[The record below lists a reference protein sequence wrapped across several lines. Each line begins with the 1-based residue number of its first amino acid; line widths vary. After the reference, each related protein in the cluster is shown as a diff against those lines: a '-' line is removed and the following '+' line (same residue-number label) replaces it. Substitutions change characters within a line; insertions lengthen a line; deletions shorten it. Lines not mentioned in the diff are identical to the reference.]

1 MAVQREHGRGIVLLL
16 ALLAGGA
23 AARGAEL
30 PYVEA
35 LRGGQASTRA
45 PRLLIQASAK
55 LELVTLVA
63 ARADYERTVNRP
75 VPGNDLGGFWSA
87 NTRQFGYD
95 EAPKHLRELQAR
107 GLWGDRLLE
116 FALHLSDP
124 PALERI
130 VPWSEGLLTLLGPDR
145 QAAARDLEQLRQE
158 IRSFGEKIRFMEHWA
173 SHHAEYSQLE
183 SSLRPLLGSADP
195 VGENAAFWG
204 SKPSGDFHLL
214 PSAVVNGGYLAS
226 LQVGGHRHEFLAF
239 GPVLPAG
246 TTETG
251 LLQHLVRHELS
262 HPFVDPV
269 LKSQEAGLATSRT
282 LHTYLLGNPG
292 VRRLPAT
299 WSEAVGEHLLRAYN
313 VRVTRAVDPVHAEL
327 YVSSE
332 QMNGFLYLRPFLA
345 MLDDYAGQRA
355 KWPDLAAFMP
365 EVIRRLN
372 ALSVHPADMDP
383 SRRAP
388 EFELSNPGFEQGSP
402 SWLVRDWTLFPGG
415 SIGTTTP
422 AVQARVTRD
431 TRVVHG
437 GTAALRIAVDGR
449 TTDLVA
455 LEQGPL
461 AVRAGGSV
469 RLSGWVKTEG
479 VVREG
484 LQQKVCGL
492 YVIFIDD
499 SGNVLS
505 RGETDSVVGT
515 TDWTRLSGEFVAP
528 TGTKRAFAGVLH
540 GMTGTAW
547 FDDLL
552 YERLD

>member
-1 MAVQREHGRGIVLLL
+1 MVVVL
-16 ALLAGGA
+16 ALLAGAGG
-23 AARGAEL
+23 ARGADL
-30 PYVEA
+30 PYVAA
-35 LRGGQASTRA
+35 LRGGPDPARA
-45 PRLLIQASAK
+45 PRLIIQASAK

-75 VPGNDLGGFWSA
+75 LPGNELGGFWSA

-145 QAAARDLEQLRQE
+145 EAAARELEQLRQE
-158 IRSFGEKIRFMEHWA
+158 IRSFGEKIRFADHWT
-173 SHHAEYSQLE
+173 SHQAAYAQLE
-183 SSLRPLLGSADP
+183 NSLKPLLGSSDP
-195 VGENAAFWG
+195 VGQNAAFWG
-204 SKPSGDFHLL
+204 ATPSGDFHLL

-226 LQVGGHRHEFLAF
+226 LQVGKHRHEFLAF
-239 GPVLPAG
+239 GPVLPGG
-246 TTETG
+246 TRETG

-269 LKSQEAGLATSRT
+269 LKSQEAGLASSRT
-282 LHTYLLGNPG
+282 LHAYLLSNPG
-292 VRRLPAT
+292 VGRLPAT
-299 WSEAVGEHLLRAYN
+299 WSEVVGEHLLRAYN
-313 VRVTRAVDPVHAEL
+313 IRVTRDIDPVHAEL
-327 YVSSE
+327 FVTSE
-332 QMNGFLYLRPFLA
+332 QMNGFLYVRPFLA
-345 MLDDYAGQRA
+345 MLDDYAAQRG
-355 KWPDLAAFMP
+355 KWPNLASFMP
-365 EVIRRLN
+365 EMIRRLN
-372 ALSVHPADMDP
+372 ALSVHPADMDAA
-383 SRRAP
+383 RRAP
-388 EFELSNPGFEQGSP
+388 GFELANPGFEQGSP
-402 SWLVRDWTLFPGG
+402 SWLVHDWEMLQAGRV
-415 SIGTTTP
+415 GTAEP
-422 AVQARVTRD
+422 AVTARVTRD

-437 GTAALRIAVDGR
+437 GTAALRIAVDAR

-469 RLSGWVKTEG
+469 RISGWVKTEG

-492 YVIFIDD
+492 YVLFVDG

-515 TDWTRLSGEFVAP
+515 NDWTRLSGEFVAP
-528 TGTKRAFAGVLH
+528 TGTNRVFAGVLH

-552 YERLD
+552 YERLN

>member
-1 MAVQREHGRGIVLLL
+1 MAAQRGHVIRVVLMVAL
-16 ALLAGGA
+16 AAGMA
-23 AARGAEL
+23 PARGADL
-30 PYVEA
+30 PYVAA
-35 LRGGQASTRA
+35 LRGGPDPART
-45 PRLLIQASAK
+45 PRLIVQASAK

-63 ARADYERTVNRP
+63 ARADYEQTVNRP
-75 VPGNDLGGFWSA
+75 LPGNLLGGFWSA

-95 EAPKHLRELQAR
+95 EAPKHLRELQAQ

-130 VPWSEGLLTLLGPDR
+130 VPWSEGLLSLLGPDR
-145 QAAARDLEQLRQE
+145 EAAARELETLRQE
-158 IRSFGEKIRFMEHWA
+158 IRSFGEKIRFGEHWA
-173 SHHAEYSQLE
+173 AHQADYAQLE
-183 SSLRPLLGSADP
+183 NSLKPLLGGADP

-204 SKPSGDFHLL
+204 ARASGDFHLL
-214 PSAVVNGGYLAS
+214 PSAIINGGHLAS
-226 LQVGGHRHEFLAF
+226 LQAGRHLHEFLAF
-239 GPVLPAG
+239 GPVLPTG

-269 LKSQEAGLATSRT
+269 VKSHEAGLAASKA
-282 LHTYLLGNPG
+282 LHTYLLANPG
-292 VRRLPAT
+292 TGRLPAT
-299 WSEAVGEHLLRAYN
+299 WGEVVGEHLLRAYN
-313 VRVTRAVDPVHAEL
+313 VRVTRDLDPVHAEL
-327 YVSSE
+327 FVTSE
-332 QMNGFLYLRPFLA
+332 QLNGFLYLRPFLA
-345 MLDDYAGQRA
+345 MLDDYAAERA
-355 KWPDLAAFMP
+355 RWPDLAAFMP
-365 EVIRRLN
+365 EMIKRLN
-372 ALSVHPADMDP
+372 ALAVHPADMDP
-383 SRRAP
+383 ARRAP
-388 EFELSNPGFEQGSP
+388 DFELANPGFEHGSP
-402 SWLVRDWTLFPGG
+402 SWLVRDWRMLHGG
-415 SIGTTTP
+415 TIGTAKP

-469 RLSGWVKTEG
+469 RMSGWVKTEG
-479 VVREG
+479 VTREG

-492 YVIFIDD
+492 YVVFID
-499 SGNVLS
+499 SEGNVLS
-505 RGETDSVVGT
+505 RGETDSLVGT
-515 TDWTRLSGEFVAP
+515 NNWTRLSGEFVAP
-528 TGTKRAFAGVLH
+528 SGTKRAFAGVLH

-552 YERLD
+552 YETLN